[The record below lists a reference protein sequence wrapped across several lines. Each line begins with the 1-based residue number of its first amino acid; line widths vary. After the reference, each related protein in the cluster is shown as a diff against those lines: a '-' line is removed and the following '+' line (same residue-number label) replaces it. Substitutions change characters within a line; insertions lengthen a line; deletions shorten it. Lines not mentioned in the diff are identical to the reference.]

1 MQPSDKKS
9 FMITNVFST
18 PRTGSTWYSLFLKD
32 LLLKEKAHKVSFL
45 SEPFNQY
52 HYGLYHEQTESS
64 FINHQE
70 YQPGCFYKKLVLKD
84 GLVVTEKI
92 YEKKS
97 QTMEEEFKD
106 KRELIQKAEGDLIV
120 HNHVAPL
127 SEDIFNFLLG
137 IGQKNYML
145 CRKDIK
151 QQLASYAIAYHT
163 KRFVDFKQPEK
174 SLNFENSI
182 IQTQPLKDLLSR
194 IKKQKQII
202 DKFPGTFDVVY
213 YEDIQFTEYL
223 ESPKKQNLDAWKSL
237 CTSDQEVIAQLI
249 KEIL

>member
-1 MQPSDKKS
+1 
-9 FMITNVFST
+9 MITNVFST

-32 LLLKEKAHKVSFL
+32 LLLKQKENNKVSFL

-52 HYGLYHEQTESS
+52 HYGLYHEQTDSS
-64 FINHQE
+64 FYNHQE
-70 YQPGCFYKKLVLKD
+70 YQNGRFYKKLVLKD

-97 QTMEEEFKD
+97 QSMEEEFLY
-106 KRELIQKAEGDLIV
+106 KRELIQKAECDLIV

-127 SEDIFNFLLG
+127 SDEIFNFLLD
-137 IGQKNYML
+137 IGHKNYML

-163 KRFVDFKQPEK
+163 KKFVDFKTPKE
-174 SLNFENSI
+174 SLNFETSI
-182 IQTQPLKDLLSR
+182 VQTQPLKDLLGR
-194 IKKQKQII
+194 IKKQRQIMEQ
-202 DKFPGTFDVVY
+202 FPNTFEVIN

-223 ESPKKQNLDAWKSL
+223 ESPKKQNQDAWKSL
-237 CTSDQEVIAQLI
+237 CSSDQECISGLI
-249 KEIL
+249 NDFSF